1 MVWHGLGYWFQQS
14 GFQVVGIRSINDIPS
29 QQCQSSD
36 WTSLG
41 ENGEEKSKEH
51 YFALIQVH

>member
-1 MVWHGLGYWFQQS
+1 MAWFGILVS
-14 GFQVVGIRSINDIPS
+14 TKWIPVVGIRSINDIPN